1 MMKFANRIFLILCIA
16 IIGLTAIPTDLSAQG
31 VPRISLDIDDTGSPK
46 DFSATIKI
54 LLAITILAL
63 VPTILVMVTSFV
75 RIVVVIMMTRHAMG
89 TPQMP
94 PAQVLMGMALILS
107 IFVMAPVFNQVYNDA
122 LKPYMDGEM
131 TQEEAYDIG
140 IDPIREFMFR
150 QTREQD
156 IELFANFANL
166 AKPQTRDDLPTYVLI
181 PSFLI
186 SELRTAF
193 QISFVIFIPFLVIDM
208 VVASVLMSMGMMML
222 PPIMVALPFKI
233 LLFVM
238 VDGWYLIVQS
248 LVASFYS

>member
-1 MMKFANRIFLILCIA
+1 MNTKMKIYTVLIALVVAFILVPA
-16 IIGLTAIPTDLSAQG
+16 QLQAQSSMPKISLSVDDSESPQDLSTT
-31 VPRISLDIDDTGSPK
+31 L
-46 DFSATIKI
+46 KI
-54 LLAITILAL
+54 LIGITVLAL

-75 RIVVVIMMTRHAMG
+75 RIIIVLMMTRQAMG
-89 TPQMP
+89 TTQMP
-94 PAQVLMGMALILS
+94 PAQVLMGIALILTV
-107 IFVMAPVFNQVYNDA
+107 FVMAPVFNRVYVDA
-122 LKPYMDGEM
+122 VKPYVDGEM
-131 TQEEAYDIG
+131 NQEEAYKAG
-140 IDPIREFMFR
+140 IEPIREFMFK

-156 IELFANFANL
+156 IELFASFAKL
-166 AKPQTRDDLPTYVLI
+166 EKPKTRADLPTYILI

-238 VDGWYLIVQS
+238 VDGWYLIIQS
-248 LVASFYS
+248 LVGSFY

>member
-1 MMKFANRIFLILCIA
+1 MKIKLKIYMVLMAVAVLFILLPAHAQAQGGVPKIS
-16 IIGLTAIPTDLSAQG
+16 LSVDDSDSSQDLSAT
-31 VPRISLDIDDTGSPK
+31 L
-46 DFSATIKI
+46 KI
-54 LLAITILAL
+54 LIGITVLAL

-75 RIVVVIMMTRHAMG
+75 RIIVVIMMTRQAMG

-94 PAQVLMGMALILS
+94 PAQVLMGIALILTV
-107 IFVMAPVFNQVYNDA
+107 FVMAPVFNQVYANA
-122 LKPYMDGEM
+122 VKPYVEGEL
-131 TQEEAYDIG
+131 TQEEAYKVG
-140 IDPIREFMFR
+140 IEPIREFMFK

-156 IELFANFANL
+156 IELFASFAKL
-166 AKPQTRDDLPTYVLI
+166 EKPKTRDDLPTYILI

-238 VDGWYLIVQS
+238 VDGWYLIIQS
-248 LVASFYS
+248 LVGSFY